1 MSVQTQPQA
10 QPQNQSQTQTV
21 SVPANVPPPYVQPP
35 TPPAQAPVAITPE
48 QQEFL
53 NVINDLI
60 AGAQELSYE
69 MATLDPEIVHKV
81 PEIRD
86 LLEAGKRVV
95 GAVKRL
101 HKLIRV
107 RTTR

>member
-10 QPQNQSQTQTV
+10 QPQNQSQAQTV

-35 TPPAQAPVAITPE
+35 TPPAQAQVILTPE

-53 NVINDLI
+53 NAINDLI
-60 AGAQELSYE
+60 AGAQELSNE
-69 MATLDPEIVHKV
+69 IATLDPEIVHKV
-81 PEIRD
+81 PEIKD
-86 LLEAGKRVV
+86 LLEAGRRVV

-101 HKLIRV
+101 HRLIRA
-107 RTTR
+107 RTSR